1 MKSSIDKDGF
11 LFSIFGSVRKIIALF
26 LTIVF
31 CYLSIVG
38 KITQDQ
44 FIPVFSMVLGYY
56 FGKST
61 ALDIPGKNKN
71 ENNIENT
78 TINSE
83 DISDEQ
89 NSKLK

>member
-1 MKSSIDKDGF
+1 MKSNIDKDGF

-61 ALDIPGKNKN
+61 ALDIPRNSN
-71 ENNIENT
+71 ENS
-78 TINSE
+78 TINSGDVSYE
-83 DISDEQ
+83 K
-89 NSKLK
+89 NSK